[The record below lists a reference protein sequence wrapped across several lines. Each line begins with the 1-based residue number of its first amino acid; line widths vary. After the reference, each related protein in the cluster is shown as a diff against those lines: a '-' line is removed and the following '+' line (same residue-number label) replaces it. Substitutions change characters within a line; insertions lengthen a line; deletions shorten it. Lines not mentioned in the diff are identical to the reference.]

1 MLDIF
6 SATGFLVHR
15 PCGPRQSGIPES
27 VEMPAPVSATMRRAS
42 STHARTAEIGTVPIF
57 LSLVRSRHL
66 DLAAAARAA
75 HRGQRALRHH
85 DLRSGLAAQ
94 LLELLHGA
102 LDRLAREL
110 AELLRRFLERARAD
124 LEADRQRAR
133 GRQHLRLA
141 GVKDR

>member
-15 PCGPRQSGIPES
+15 PCGPRKSGIPES

-57 LSLVRSRHL
+57 LSLIRSRHL

-110 AELLRRFLERARAD
+110 AELLRRFLERARARSEEHTSE
-124 LEADRQRAR
+124 LQSLR
-133 GRQHLRLA
+133 HLVCRL
-141 GVKDR
+141 